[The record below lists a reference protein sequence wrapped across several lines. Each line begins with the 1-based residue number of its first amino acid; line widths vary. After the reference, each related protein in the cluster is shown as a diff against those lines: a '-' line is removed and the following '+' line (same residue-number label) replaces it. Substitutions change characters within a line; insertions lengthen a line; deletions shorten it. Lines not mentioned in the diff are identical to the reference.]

1 MRGMSEVSTCF
12 SSSAGVPQT
21 LAEVDARSAGNWG
34 RLPSTP
40 ILLRSLERRRV
51 LGDAWHIY
59 VKQDGRGRDG
69 SGGVLDMNTMQE
81 EDGSE
86 RLVAEVN
93 RAGERP

>member
-1 MRGMSEVSTCF
+1 MHVEQGT
-12 SSSAGVPQT
+12 G
-21 LAEVDARSAGNWG
+21 G

-69 SGGVLDMNTMQE
+69 SGGVLDMNTMQK
-81 EDGSE
+81 EDGAE